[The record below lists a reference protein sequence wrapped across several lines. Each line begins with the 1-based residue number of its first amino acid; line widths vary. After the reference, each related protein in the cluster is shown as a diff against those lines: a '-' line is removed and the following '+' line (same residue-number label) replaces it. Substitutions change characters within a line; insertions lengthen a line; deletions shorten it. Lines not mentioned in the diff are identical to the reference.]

1 MLLYG
6 LADPPGPS
14 KRPKLD
20 TTPHDILICASVQR
34 QTCTG
39 CSPLDSVGI
48 AMPRRVFLLF
58 VILIAGLASA
68 RGEEAIKI
76 GEVNPITGAIG
87 QYGATCHQ
95 GIQLAVE
102 QVNANGGV
110 LGRQIELVTEDNQ
123 SKPGQTAT
131 IIRKFI
137 TQDRVVAI
145 IGDLTSSGSLEGG
158 PIAQAAKIPMVSP
171 LATNPKVTETGDYI
185 FRVCFID
192 EFQGRLM
199 ARFAL
204 EKLHAKAAATL
215 TDTKQDYSVGLTG
228 FFKEAF
234 TNGAG
239 RIVREQSYISGDTD
253 FRAQLTSI
261 KAAEPEVVFVPG
273 YYPEVGIILK
283 EARQLG
289 LTIPFIGCEAWD
301 NPTLLQVAG
310 KAADGCYFSNQ
321 FSANDPAPVV
331 QEFDKMYRAKFGT
344 LPDSFAALG
353 YDAASVVLAAIKR
366 AGSSDP
372 TAIRD
377 GLAATKD
384 YPGVSGNITIDANRN
399 ASKPAVIMEI
409 KNQAVQ
415 YFEKINPN

>member
-1 MLLYG
+1 MHG
-6 LADPPGPS
+6 
-14 KRPKLD
+14 
-20 TTPHDILICASVQR
+20 
-34 QTCTG
+34 
-39 CSPLDSVGI
+39 
-48 AMPRRVFLLF
+48 RVFLCF
-58 VILIAGLASA
+58 IVFFAGLLQVCA
-68 RGEEAIKI
+68 EEAIKI

-87 QYGATCHQ
+87 EYGASCHQ
-95 GIQLAVE
+95 GIQLAIE

-110 LGRQIELVTEDNQ
+110 LGRKITLVTEDNQ
-123 SKPGQTAT
+123 SKPGETAT
-131 IIRKFI
+131 IVQKFV
-137 TQDRVVAI
+137 TQDRVAAI
-145 IGDLTSSGSLEGG
+145 IGDLTSSATLEGG

-171 LATNPKVTETGDYI
+171 LATNPKVTEIGDYI

-204 EKLHAKAAATL
+204 ENLHAKTAATL
-215 TDTKQDYSVGLTG
+215 TDTKQDYSVGLAG
-228 FFKEAF
+228 FFKETF

-261 KAAEPEVVFVPG
+261 KAASPEVVFVPG

-283 EARQLG
+283 QARQLG

-310 KAADGCYFSNQ
+310 KAADGCYYSNQ
-321 FSANDPAPVV
+321 FSASDPTPVV
-331 QEFDKMYRAKFGT
+331 QEFGETYRAKFGT
-344 LPDSFAALG
+344 LPDNFAALG
-353 YDAASVVLAAIKR
+353 YDAANVLLDAIRR

-372 TAIRD
+372 PAIRAA
-377 GLAATKD
+377 LAATKE
-384 YPGVSGNITIDANRN
+384 YPGVSGNITIDARRN
-399 ASKPAVIMEI
+399 ASKPAVILEI
-409 KNQAVQ
+409 KNQTVQ

>member
-1 MLLYG
+1 MHG
-6 LADPPGPS
+6 
-14 KRPKLD
+14 
-20 TTPHDILICASVQR
+20 
-34 QTCTG
+34 
-39 CSPLDSVGI
+39 
-48 AMPRRVFLLF
+48 RVFLCFIVFL
-58 VILIAGLASA
+58 AGFSQVCA
-68 RGEEAIKI
+68 EEPIKI

-87 QYGATCHQ
+87 EYGASCHQ
-95 GIQLAVE
+95 GIQLAIE

-110 LGRQIELVTEDNQ
+110 LGRKITLVTEDNQ
-123 SKPGQTAT
+123 SKPGETAT
-131 IIRKFI
+131 IVQKFV
-137 TQDRVVAI
+137 TQDRVAAI
-145 IGDLTSSGSLEGG
+145 IGDLTSSATLEGG

-171 LATNPKVTETGDYI
+171 LATNPKVTEIGDYI

-204 EKLHAKAAATL
+204 ENLRAKTAATL

-228 FFKEAF
+228 FFKETF

-261 KAAEPEVVFVPG
+261 KAASPEVVFVPG

-283 EARQLG
+283 QARQLG

-310 KAADGCYFSNQ
+310 KAADGCYYSNQ
-321 FSANDPAPVV
+321 FSASDPTPVV
-331 QEFDKMYRAKFGT
+331 QEFGETYRSKYGM
-344 LPDSFAALG
+344 LPDNFAALG
-353 YDAASVVLAAIKR
+353 YDAANVLLDSIRR

-372 TAIRD
+372 PAIRAA
-377 GLAATKD
+377 LAATKE
-384 YPGVSGNITIDANRN
+384 YPGVSGNITIDAKRN
-399 ASKPAVIMEI
+399 ASKPAVILEI
-409 KNQAVQ
+409 KNQTVQ